1 MPKVVLASRAHKAD
15 SIFLREW
22 LVDAVVPALERSGA
36 CAPWAGVECF
46 IPALPPATATLSLEP
61 TVIQNPKRFLRIV
74 RFTRVHDFAV
84 CAVARD
90 AGCCILVEFTP
101 HCVSNFERRYHQRIT
116 SSTVNSLFVIGNT
129 SLLFYARS
137 DAAAAFEVPALMNGS
152 STLPVLRVGDCAIFD
167 QDQVESHRRFPLVQ
181 EHPRFVQS
189 LDMAM
194 QGSVLS
200 RYT

>member
-1 MPKVVLASRAHKAD
+1 MQSSLPSRGLAPAHRGQAWSASFLPYPPPQRHYRSNPRLYKTPNASCALCVSRECMTSPCA
-15 SIFLREW
+15 
-22 LVDAVVPALERSGA
+22 RSH
-36 CAPWAGVECF
+36 
-46 IPALPPATATLSLEP
+46 ATL
-61 TVIQNPKRFLRIV
+61 
-74 RFTRVHDFAV
+74 
-84 CAVARD
+84 AVAS
-90 AGCCILVEFTP
+90 LVEFTP